1 MMPVRPVSIGKPIK
15 RREDPRLIRGR
26 ATYTDDIRLPG
37 MLHAAFVRSDY
48 PAGRIVRIDPS
59 RALERTGVVAV
70 YTGEDLRGRIG
81 RTPCLVRPE
90 GERDVPHPVLADGVV
105 RYVGQPVAVVLAED
119 PYTARD
125 AVLDVQV
132 EIDSLPAVVDVE
144 RALEEEAPR
153 VYDALPDNVCLTI
166 DEKDREAEVDRL
178 FAQAHGRVSL
188 RLVNQRLA
196 PLPMEGRGAVAQWD
210 AGPEKLTLWSSTQ
223 VPHNVK
229 QQVAVALGIPEIRVR
244 VITPEVGG
252 GFGCKIPV
260 YPEECLIPWISRE
273 LERPVKWVETRS
285 ENLMNTTHGRD
296 HVEYVEAA
304 YSERGEILA
313 LRGKTLQ
320 NVGAYQSYFGGGIAG
335 FTPAMAP
342 GPYRVRAVSWE
353 VIAAY
358 TNTIATDAYRGAGR
372 PEAAYLIERVMGAVA
387 RELGLDPV
395 EIRRRNLIPKDAFP
409 YETATGNTYDSGD
422 YEATLA
428 RALEIFDYDNAL
440 QAREKARADGRLVGI
455 GVATFTEVCGL
466 GPSTDTDPLAKAG
479 TWESATVRVEPS
491 GNVTV
496 LTGISP
502 HGQGQETVFS
512 QMVADAFG
520 VEIGD
525 VEVVH
530 GDTDVVQ
537 HGVGTFG
544 SRGIAVGGA
553 ALANAIEKVQ
563 SKAKRIAA
571 HLLDTTP
578 DAVDTDP
585 GTFRVRGGERG
596 LSFRDV
602 AEAAH
607 LWNVPI
613 PGEEPG
619 LEAAAFFEPANTT
632 FPFGAHLCRVEVD
645 AETGQVRIDRYV
657 AVDDFGNVMNPLLAE
672 GQRIGGIVQGIGQA
686 LLEEVVYDESG
697 QLVTATLMDY
707 AMPKAGAF
715 PRFELDRTCTPTP
728 LNPLGAKG
736 VGELG
741 TIGSTPCVVGAVLD
755 ALAPLGVTHLDMPL
769 KPERVWQAIREAR
782 A

>member
-1 MMPVRPVSIGKPIK
+1 MPVRPVSIGTPIK

-26 ATYTDDIRLPG
+26 ATYADDIDLPR
-37 MLHAAFVRSDY
+37 MYYAAFVRSDY
-48 PAGRIVRIDPS
+48 PAGRITSIDSS
-59 RALERTGVVAV
+59 RALAREGVVAV

-90 GERDVPHPVLADGVV
+90 GERDIEHPVLAQGFV
-105 RYVGQPVAVVLAED
+105 RYVGQGVAVVLAED
-119 PYTARD
+119 RYLARD
-125 AVLDVQV
+125 AALDVV
-132 EIDSLPAVVDVE
+132 VDIDPLPAVADVE
-144 RALEEEAPR
+144 KALEPDAPR
-153 VYDALPDNVCLTI
+153 VYPQLSDNICLTI
-166 DEKDREAEVDRL
+166 DATDSAEEVDRL
-178 FAQAHGRVSL
+178 FSQADGRVKL

-196 PLPMEGRGAVAQWD
+196 PVPMEGRGVIASWD
-210 AGPEKLTLWSSTQ
+210 AGSQKLTVWTSTQ

-229 QQVAVALGIPEIRVR
+229 QQLAVTLDIPELRVR

-252 GFGCKIPV
+252 GFGCKLPV

-273 LERPVKWVETRS
+273 LERPVKWIETRT
-285 ENLMNTTHGRD
+285 ENLMNTTQGRD
-296 HVEYVEAA
+296 HIEYVEAA
-304 YSERGEILA
+304 YTKEGEILA

-320 NVGAYQSYFGGGIAG
+320 NVGAYQSYFGAGIAG

-342 GPYRVRAVSWE
+342 GAYTVRAVSWE

-372 PEAAYLIERVMGAVA
+372 PEAAYLIERIMDAVA
-387 RELGLDPV
+387 RELGLDAV

-409 YETATGNTYDSGD
+409 YETASGNTYDSGD
-422 YEATLA
+422 YQATLA
-428 RALEIFDYDNAL
+428 RALEIFDYDGACE
-440 QAREKARADGRLVGI
+440 AREKARADGRLVGI

-466 GPSTDTDPLAKAG
+466 GPSTDTSPLAKAG
-479 TWESATVRVEPS
+479 TWESAGVRVEPS

-496 LTGISP
+496 LTGVSP
-502 HGQGQETVFS
+502 HGQGQETVFA
-512 QMVADAFG
+512 QLVADAFG
-520 VEIGD
+520 IGVED

-553 ALANAIEKVQ
+553 ALVRALEKIQ
-563 SKAKRIAA
+563 AKATRIAA

-578 DAVDTDP
+578 DAVDLED
-585 GTFRVRGGERG
+585 GTFHVRGGERG
-596 LSFRDV
+596 MTFREV

-613 PGEEPG
+613 PGDEPG
-619 LEAAAFFEPANTT
+619 LEATAFFEPSNTT

-645 AETGQVRIDRYV
+645 AETGEVRIDRYV
-657 AVDDFGNVMNPLLAE
+657 AVDDFGNVMNPLLAN

-686 LLEEVVYDESG
+686 LFEEVVYDDSA

-707 AMPKAGAF
+707 AMPRAAQF

-736 VGELG
+736 IGELG

-769 KPERVWQAIREAR
+769 KPERVWRAIQGAR
-782 A
+782 G